1 MEKTKVKQR
10 KGLSLATTMNNTKGM
25 TIVEIMIV
33 LTIIASI
40 SGMVGFFVMGA
51 LDKANVKQARIQI
64 GSLESHVNTFYLNT
78 SPKKF
83 PDSLSQLAEGPS
95 PIVKKVPKDPWGADY
110 IYTKV
115 GKREFKIISLGAD
128 GQEGT
133 EDDVKLEE

>member
-1 MEKTKVKQR
+1 MKKSEMKQR

-51 LDKANVKQARIQI
+51 LDKANNKQALTEIRN
-64 GSLESHVNTFYLNT
+64 LEGIVNAYYLAS
-78 SPKKF
+78 SPRKF
-83 PDSLSQLAEGPS
+83 PDSLAQLAEGPS
-95 PIVKKVPKDPWGADY
+95 PLTKKVPKDPWGAEY
-110 IYTKV
+110 VYTKV
-115 GKREFKIISLGAD
+115 GKREFKITCLGAD

-133 EDDVKLEE
+133 EDDIKNEE